1 MSLYLKKLKVNY
13 SVYIPDRQKD
23 GYGPSIET
31 FKKIMREDIK
41 LIITLDCGTTSFD
54 AIKFAKDNNIDVV
67 VIDHHKSQENLP
79 IADAVINPNR
89 LDEND
94 EFYYLCAAGVL
105 FIFLAGLNKFLRYKK
120 YFETKNINEPN
131 LFDFLDLVMLGTIC
145 DVVPLIN
152 LNRAFVHQ
160 GLKIAAKRN
169 NLGLKTL
176 TDYSKINKKLSTYEV
191 GYVLG
196 PKINAGGRIGKSNL
210 GYKLLTT
217 DDAETA
223 YLISSELNSLNLKR
237 KELEGNIIDEA
248 IDLVDKQKLED
259 IIFLVKKDWHEGL
272 IGIVASRLK
281 EHYNRPAVHT
291 FSKWIDLQR
300 DLLGLF

>member
-31 FKKIMREDIK
+31 FKKIMKEDIK

-105 FIFLAGLNKFLRYKK
+105 L
-120 YFETKNINEPN
+120 
-131 LFDFLDLVMLGTIC
+131 
-145 DVVPLIN
+145 
-152 LNRAFVHQ
+152 
-160 GLKIAAKRN
+160 
-169 NLGLKTL
+169 
-176 TDYSKINKKLSTYEV
+176 
-191 GYVLG
+191 
-196 PKINAGGRIGKSNL
+196 
-210 GYKLLTT
+210 
-217 DDAETA
+217 
-223 YLISSELNSLNLKR
+223 YLQ
-237 KELEGNIIDEA
+237 
-248 IDLVDKQKLED
+248 V
-259 IIFLVKKDWHEGL
+259 
-272 IGIVASRLK
+272 
-281 EHYNRPAVHT
+281 
-291 FSKWIDLQR
+291 
-300 DLLGLF
+300 